1 MITRKTED
9 GGGSFSYVNAGN
21 EDIIFKSKDQRDVT
35 VKPGERSDAQSVD
48 TGTWVE
54 NLESI
59 TNNTLHYTVSCRF
72 KYAAYRNSTPGVAL
86 KTGQLEIEIGAVYSI
101 IYDESDNTTFEV

>member
-48 TGTWVE
+48 TGT
-54 NLESI
+54 
-59 TNNTLHYTVSCRF
+59 
-72 KYAAYRNSTPGVAL
+72 
-86 KTGQLEIEIGAVYSI
+86 
-101 IYDESDNTTFEV
+101 